1 MKKNVLILISVFMI
15 QIVSRAQNNNYFLI
29 GKQAPEI
36 KLNDPNGKIF
46 SSYSL
51 KGKYVLID
59 FWASWCKPCRA
70 ENPNVVKAYQKY
82 KDKNFTVLGVSL
94 DEKLSDWKK
103 AIKEDKLDWTHVS
116 DLKYWN
122 TGVIPLFQFEG
133 IPFNVLV
140 DPTGKV
146 IAAGLRGELLD
157 LALNTVLNY
166 KKK

>member
-1 MKKNVLILISVFMI
+1 MKKNVLILLFAITFQLSTF
-15 QIVSRAQNNNYFLI
+15 AQNNNYFLI

-36 KLNDPNGKIF
+36 KLKDPNGKIF

-51 KGKYVLID
+51 KGKFVLID

-94 DEKLSDWKK
+94 DEKLADWKK
-103 AIKEDKLDWTHVS
+103 AIKDDNLDWMHIS

-122 TGVIPLFQFEG
+122 TSVIPLFQFEG

-140 DPTGKV
+140 DPSGKV

-166 KKK
+166 KKQ